1 LIDLF
6 ARDAKTPSLVNVT
19 SKAYRRVYLKD
30 PGFYTAVLKYNNGTN
45 TTATWE
51 VRDLAKVRKTKNIIL
66 FIGDGMTTNM
76 ITAA

>member
-1 LIDLF
+1 ML
-6 ARDAKTPSLVNVT
+6 
-19 SKAYRRVYLKD
+19 LKD
-30 PGFYTAVLKYNNGTN
+30 PGFYTATLTYNNGT
-45 TTATWE
+45 TTVATWE